1 MQEMEIAKAAAF
13 IGAALAM
20 GIGAISPAY
29 AQGLIGA
36 NACKYIGKYPE
47 SADKIRTAM
56 VLSISIIESSAV
68 YALLIALLLI
78 IFNR

>member
-20 GIGAISPAY
+20 GIGGLSPAY
-29 AQGLIGA
+29 GQGLIGA
-36 NACKYIGKYPE
+36 QACKSIGKYPE
-47 SADKIRTAM
+47 SADKIRGAM
-56 VLSISIIESSAV
+56 LIALGIVESTAV
-68 YALLIALLLI
+68 YAFLIALLLI